1 MTVMPN
7 FHRYVGRKQAYILH
21 IRMVVLKATLEITGG
36 CVELAYLATDP
47 SLCLVCAS
55 GASVFSS
62 MNWHI

>member
-47 SLCLVCAS
+47 SLCLL
-55 GASVFSS
+55 
-62 MNWHI
+62 

>member
-1 MTVMPN
+1 MPN
-7 FHRYVGRKQAYILH
+7 FHRYVGAKQAYILH
-21 IRMVVLKATLEITGG
+21 IRMVRMVVLKATLEITGG